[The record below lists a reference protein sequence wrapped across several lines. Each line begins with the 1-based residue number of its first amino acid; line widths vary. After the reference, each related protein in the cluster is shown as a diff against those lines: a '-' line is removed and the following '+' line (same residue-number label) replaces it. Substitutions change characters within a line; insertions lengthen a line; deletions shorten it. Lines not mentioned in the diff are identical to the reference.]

1 MSLPTENLVSSHR
14 KCKKMNPC
22 FAIIDKNTLSS
33 TTLKR
38 MLCNI
43 YDQVE
48 VCAYGTIDEYIHD
61 SNRHFVQFFVSTDI
75 LFEHADEFETLKSQT
90 MVISIGRNSHLE
102 NAGFNVLDVTL
113 PENEIVGKLTQL
125 DMAWHNSSSLGRGL
139 TIADKLSTREKEVLK
154 LMVKGLINKE
164 ISATLGISTPTVIFH
179 RNNICE
185 KLKTRSIGKLTVFAV
200 LTGLIEL
207 NEI

>member
-1 MSLPTENLVSSHR
+1 MVLSTEKLISSQR
-14 KCKKMNPC
+14 KHEKMNPC
-22 FAIIDKNTLSS
+22 FAIIDRNTLSS

-38 MLCNI
+38 MLRNI

-48 VCAYGTIDEYIHD
+48 VCTYGSIDEFIRD

-90 MVISIGRNSHLE
+90 VVMSIGRNNNLA
-102 NAGFNVLDVTL
+102 NAGFKVLDITL
-113 PENEIVGKLTQL
+113 PENEIVGRMTQL

-139 TIADKLSTREKEVLK
+139 TIADKLSSREKEVLK

-164 ISATLGISTPTVIFH
+164 VSSMLGISLPTVIFH

-200 LTGLIEL
+200 LSGLIEL
-207 NEI
+207 NDI